1 MVLTPVL
8 QDKIDNI
15 GQVDIV
21 VGIPM
26 KDVEST
32 VVHTLNVVGMG
43 LQKYFEGVD
52 SLVVVSNGFSSDKT
66 KELAEMFSLPPA
78 IEKIVTD
85 DVGGAGKGSAVR
97 TTLEI
102 AMATDAKCI
111 LLVDGDLLSISPFWV
126 AHLAEPIL
134 FGADLVVPF
143 YIRDKYDGVI
153 TNHITYPL
161 ISSVFGANIRQ
172 PIGGD
177 FAISRRLAERLLKH
191 PIFPNHFGVDIC
203 ITTVAAAERMNIR
216 ESILGLKIHSSVM
229 GYINTHN
236 HLSAMFQQVVRTQF
250 ELMEY
255 YEEKWKN
262 VSQKVKIQKRKNTH
276 QYGQKP
282 VPVKVD
288 PMKLI
293 LHFKEGFKTHSELL
307 EQILPK
313 DVFKKVCACTQQN
326 RFDPETWTKIV
337 YHTAAE
343 YKRSGTE
350 KKKVLIL
357 DALHNLWLCR
367 YAHFVQ
373 ETQDMNTEEAEK
385 IIKNQA
391 ETFERLI
398 PYLKEI
404 Y

>member
-1 MVLTPVL
+1 MALTPVL
-8 QDKIDNI
+8 QEKVDNI
-15 GQVDIV
+15 GQVDVV
-21 VGIPM
+21 VGIPT
-26 KDVEST
+26 KDVEAT

-43 LQKYFEGVD
+43 LQKCFEGVD

-66 KELAEMFSLPPA
+66 KELAEMFSLPPP

-111 LLVDGDLLSISPFWV
+111 LLVDGDLLSISPSWV
-126 AHLAEPIL
+126 GHLAEPIL

-153 TNHITYPL
+153 TNNITYPL
-161 ISSVFGANIRQ
+161 IHSVFRANIRQ

-177 FAISRRLAERLLKH
+177 FALSRRLAERLLKH
-191 PIFPNHFGVDIC
+191 PIFPHHFGVDIC

-216 ESILGLKIHSSVM
+216 ESLLGLKIHSSVM
-229 GYINTHN
+229 GYIDTRN
-236 HLSAMFQQVVRTQF
+236 HLGAMFKQVVGTQF

-262 VSQKVKIQKRKNTH
+262 VSQKVKIQKRKNTN

-282 VPVKVD
+282 VPVQVD

-293 LHFKEGFKTHSELL
+293 LHFKEEFKTHSDLL
-307 EQILPK
+307 GQMLPQN
-313 DVFKKVCACTQQN
+313 VFKKVCACKQQN
-326 RFDPETWTKIV
+326 RFDPETWAKIV
-337 YHTAAE
+337 YHMAAE
-343 YKRSGTE
+343 YKLSETE
-350 KKKVLIL
+350 KRKVLIL
-357 DALHNLWLCR
+357 DALHDLWLCR
-367 YAHFVQ
+367 YAHFVL
-373 ETQDMNTEEAEK
+373 ETQKMSTRQVEVL
-385 IIKNQA
+385 IKNQA
-391 ETFERLI
+391 KTFKKLM